1 MAKRSKAK
9 KTANQR
15 AYSKQV
21 NRIKQFIARAEKR
34 GFRFEADIIPQTP
47 KRITKTAINR
57 LKNLTPAKLY
67 EKATAIDYETG
78 EIISG
83 TEGRRNER
91 KESAK
96 RGQETRKRKAGKGT
110 INDSYYSSGDD
121 SYYPNGGDIIYNNVV
136 EDFIQKLQEPISEDY
151 VNRWGKKARRQSNL
165 IQEVNQAKTTL
176 LSLVYETIN
185 SVGKSELGWRLEANA
200 DEVYD
205 CTNYLLYASS
215 SSEGINSATTRLA
228 RIINGGALSMEQLSD
243 LAEQDEYNE
252 AWGGELFN
260 D

>member
-1 MAKRSKAK
+1 MAKRSRAK
-9 KTANQR
+9 QTANQR
-15 AYSKQV
+15 AYAKQV
-21 NRIKQFIARAEKR
+21 KRIKQFIARAEKR
-34 GFRFEADIIPQTP
+34 GYRFEADIIPQTP
-47 KRITKTAINR
+47 KRITKTAIEN
-57 LKNLTPAKLY
+57 LKHLTPARLY
-67 EKATAIDYETG
+67 DKATTIDYDTG

-91 KESAK
+91 KESARK
-96 RGQETRKRKAGKGT
+96 AQETRQRKQTQKADSGT
-110 INDSYYSSGDD
+110 
-121 SYYPNGGDIIYNNVV
+121 YYPNGGDIVYYNVV
-136 EDFIQKLQEPISEDY
+136 EDFIQKLQEPISEEY
-151 VNRWGKKARRQSNL
+151 VNRWGKKSRRQANL

-176 LSLVYETIN
+176 LSLVY
-185 SVGKSELGWRLEANA
+185 SVLSKEGKSELGWRLEANA

-215 SSEGINSATTRLA
+215 SSEGITSATTRLA